1 MGWGGDREKTLGE
14 KYRLANEAL
23 GAVTDLKVRSAEA
36 YASQMY
42 HQYSRRFAQQSAL
55 ALIAINT
62 PRHVIE
68 LLGITALLFATAYLM
83 SSGWP
88 VEEVL
93 LSISI
98 YVVAGYRALP
108 AAQQIYGS
116 VTQILYTL
124 PALNLV
130 DQVLKPAKTHEPVL
144 KTSKNKQ
151 KQLAG
156 LEDLTL
162 KGVSFRYPTMEEN
175 LFENISFTVK
185 RQKINAL
192 IGPSGCG
199 KSTAALLAV
208 GLLSPQ
214 KGAIYHGKTK
224 LTKSNRLAW
233 WQNISY
239 VPQSSFIL
247 NDTVIANIAFGV
259 PTEDIDLDWV
269 IFLSKKVDLH
279 HHITKV
285 LPDGYHSK
293 LGEGGIALSGGQKQR
308 ITFARALYSKPKYL
322 FLDETTSAL
331 TSSLEQKIFKDIK
344 VDFPDMTIIL
354 VTHRESSLENVDN
367 IIELNRVVAKAK

>member
-1 MGWGGDREKTLGE
+1 MSYLENNFSVRSLEKYLGLPYDELIQTHKSIICEKYSQRSSLAISGGLMPALNLVIRQAPVYLFFCILFWYNPSGTFYALIAFIGVAYFFIATSLARSILGWGGDREKTLGE
-14 KYRLANEAL
+14 KYRLQMKPWAL
-23 GAVTDLKVRSAEA
+23 SLILKFSAEA

-116 VTQILYTL
+116 LTQILYTL

-151 KQLAG
+151 KQL
-156 LEDLTL
+156 EDLTL
-162 KGVSFRYPTMEEN
+162 KGVLQIPYNGKN

-185 RQKINAL
+185 RQKNKCINRAIWVWKIYRSTSCRRPFVTAKGRYL
-192 IGPSGCG
+192 SQLKPS
-199 KSTAALLAV
+199 
-208 GLLSPQ
+208 
-214 KGAIYHGKTK
+214 
-224 LTKSNRLAW
+224 
-233 WQNISY
+233 
-239 VPQSSFIL
+239 
-247 NDTVIANIAFGV
+247 
-259 PTEDIDLDWV
+259 
-269 IFLSKKVDLH
+269 
-279 HHITKV
+279 
-285 LPDGYHSK
+285 
-293 LGEGGIALSGGQKQR
+293 
-308 ITFARALYSKPKYL
+308 
-322 FLDETTSAL
+322 
-331 TSSLEQKIFKDIK
+331 
-344 VDFPDMTIIL
+344 
-354 VTHRESSLENVDN
+354 
-367 IIELNRVVAKAK
+367 